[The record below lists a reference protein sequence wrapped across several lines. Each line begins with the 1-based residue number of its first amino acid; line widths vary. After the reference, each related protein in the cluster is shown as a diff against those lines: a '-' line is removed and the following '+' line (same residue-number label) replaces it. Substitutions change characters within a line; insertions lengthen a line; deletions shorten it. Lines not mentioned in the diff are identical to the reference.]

1 MASYGKP
8 NLESRMSKLRTVA
21 VITLIGALLVLTFLI
36 TTNGTLL
43 GFFIPTEV
51 SEEFTRFGVLYT
63 SVTNYSVLYVDQEWL
78 ILNDQRRL
86 AAAEASHLV
95 ASEERLIAEAAANI
109 SGGDGASIDALAE
122 ALPAPPLRAA
132 QRDSINELFAGRVTP
147 FFHDFPYYVWDGPIP
162 KFSLRPNVAQDLQ
175 SVHILTSSTERN
187 EILIH
192 YLCRMTS
199 SGAPRVI
206 DTQVFLR
213 NVYRPR
219 TLKTWTERIKDEND
233 NITFVAWM

>member
-86 AAAEASHLV
+86 AAEQVVSQSVAPAEEQHLL
-95 ASEERLIAEAAANI
+95 ATTSI
-109 SGGDGASIDALAE
+109 SGVSSADALSD
-122 ALPAPPLRAA
+122 ALQASPLRAT
-132 QRDSINELFAGRVTP
+132 QEDSYNDPLATRVTP
-147 FFHDFPYYVWDGPIP
+147 FFHDFPYYAWDGPIP

-219 TLKTWTERIKDEND
+219 ALKTWTEKIKDEND